1 MNYEVALEAIIC
13 GDDCTDEQV
22 SDTLGVLMEALVD
35 LGVDDPSVGGSLTS
49 RKVEVALVV
58 EADSEEQ
65 AFALENRQIVK
76 ALRRTGLEVEPKPS
90 APRRSPRA
98 KPARAPALEWSS
110 TSVRPAVVA

>member
-1 MNYEVALEAIIC
+1 MNFEVALEAIIC
-13 GDDCTDEQV
+13 VDDCTDEQV
-22 SDTLGVLMEALVD
+22 GGTLGVLMEALVD
-35 LGVDDPSVGGSLTS
+35 LGVDDPFVGGSLTS
-49 RKVEVALVV
+49 RKFEIALVV

-65 AFALENRQIVK
+65 AFALGNRQIVK
-76 ALRRTGLEVEPKPS
+76 ALQKAGLEVEPKPP